1 MLLKITKRNILEFWS
16 MVTATNSLRN
26 TRMDNNDTESFSED
40 ELIQESTYLAHAEIE
55 DISPTFVAVT
65 EFSNLTLNDQEH
77 FNELA
82 AIENISVNKTI

>member
-1 MLLKITKRNILEFWS
+1 

-40 ELIQESTYLAHAEIE
+40 EPIQESTYLAHAEIE
-55 DISPTFVAVT
+55 DISPTFVAVA

-82 AIENISVNKTI
+82 AIENISVDKTI

>member
-40 ELIQESTYLAHAEIE
+40 EPIQESTYLAHAELK
-55 DISPTFVAVT
+55 TFLQR
-65 EFSNLTLNDQEH
+65 S
-77 FNELA
+77 
-82 AIENISVNKTI
+82 

>member
-40 ELIQESTYLAHAEIE
+40 EPIQESTYLAHAEIE

>member
-1 MLLKITKRNILEFWS
+1 

-40 ELIQESTYLAHAEIE
+40 EPIQESTYLAHAEIE
-55 DISPTFVAVT
+55 DISPTLVAVT